1 MMPYHSMNPFPPSQ
15 NDQLTLRRMWPA
27 LVGVV
32 VFGVL
37 MALRL
42 EFGSASARA
51 AVAACA
57 FVTLFLGIEASR
69 NQHRD

>member
-1 MMPYHSMNPFPPSQ
+1 MVPYHSMNPFPPSQ

-42 EFGSASARA
+42 EFGSAGGRA

-57 FVTLFLGIEASR
+57 FVTLVLGIVTSR
-69 NQHRD
+69 NLHKD